1 MQSIYID
8 NIYKKNNFEILKN
21 YLNQNKKIKTE
32 DYFFNFFYSADKSSL
47 FKKNNDFIS
56 NLGVFVYKNFHNQK
70 AIELFYHDLKSG
82 LSLKNLLKSSNTRG
96 QLY

>member
-21 YLNQNKKIKTE
+21 YLNHNKEIKTE

-47 FKKNNDFIS
+47 FKK
-56 NLGVFVYKNFHNQK
+56 
-70 AIELFYHDLKSG
+70 
-82 LSLKNLLKSSNTRG
+82 
-96 QLY
+96 